1 MIGSYSYKDKFKAQ
15 ETKIMK
21 VALNKMFPEFKFDP
35 RKQITAQQIEE
46 SKLLPNYVQ
55 IRKKQ
60 NQYRTY
66 NMNFGTLTGKVG
78 RTSILLGDVNI
89 INQDVYGSFLMYVPM
104 FAHIYLAYNFI
115 KPWFS
120 KHHSTEHLGSN
131 FVGMVAVVDFNK
143 SFNGHTI
150 ILPDLMEKK
159 VGYLAKN
166 LQALNI
172 IRGQLVHLENPEF
185 ENDFVVYSTDQ
196 VEARYI
202 LSTSLMERISLLK
215 RKIDKPVMLSFN
227 KKKLYLGVQHPDG
240 FLCLDKEQNLLTSN
254 VFEKVYEDILAAI
267 HIVEDL
273 SLNTSIWKNESMA
286 NSK

>member
-1 MIGSYSYKDKFKAQ
+1 
-15 ETKIMK
+15 
-21 VALNKMFPEFKFDP
+21 
-35 RKQITAQQIEE
+35 
-46 SKLLPNYVQ
+46 
-55 IRKKQ
+55 
-60 NQYRTY
+60 
-66 NMNFGTLTGKVG
+66 LTGKVG
-78 RTSILLGDVNI
+78 RTSIFLGDVNI
-89 INQDVYGSFLMYVPM
+89 INQGGYGSFLMYVPM

-131 FVGMVAVVDFNK
+131 FVGMVAVVGFNK

-240 FLCLDKEQNLLTSN
+240 FLCLDKKQNLLTSN

-273 SLNTSIWKNESMA
+273 NLNTSIWKNESMA